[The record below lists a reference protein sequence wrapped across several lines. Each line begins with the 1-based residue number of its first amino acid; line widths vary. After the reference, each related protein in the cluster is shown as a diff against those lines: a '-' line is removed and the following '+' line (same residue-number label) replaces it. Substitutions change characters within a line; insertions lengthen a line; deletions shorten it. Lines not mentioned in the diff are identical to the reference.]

1 MQDLLFSI
9 LIVSFWTEI
18 GQVRRKNWRRCLFS
32 SNHLESAAVEPTTY
46 KKGQE
51 NSQKMTI
58 FFGASKKRRLDFI
71 QAALN
76 VFTTE

>member
-1 MQDLLFSI
+1 MLQI
-9 LIVSFWTEI
+9 
-18 GQVRRKNWRRCLFS
+18 
-32 SNHLESAAVEPTTY
+32 Y